1 MGTFD
6 DANVDKDLLSQ
17 IFADEG
23 DDAETDALLD
33 EMLKDVE
40 REASRRS
47 GEEIPAA
54 DQEEPAAEAPAE
66 EPAVETEPVA
76 QEEPAVQMP
85 AEEPKPEK
93 EEAPTAMPAF
103 ETNTENDPIL
113 KEAKQ
118 IMDEERKGGTI
129 TTMTAGTTI
138 KGGISSDGSLEVM
151 GVITGDVECQ
161 GKVAIVGT
169 VTGNVIASEIYVSS
183 KRLEGGLSSEGA
195 VKIGVGTIVIGDVD
209 GTSAYIAGAVKGDI
223 DVNGHVIVDSTAIVQ
238 GNIKAKSIQVN
249 NGAVVDGYCSL
260 NYAGVNLEDFF
271 AETNIN

>member
-33 EMLKDVE
+33 EMLKEVEVEETKDVSDTDDVLDATE
-40 REASRRS
+40 SS
-47 GEEIPAA
+47 DDVSEET
-54 DQEEPAAEAPAE
+54 EEEKAE
-66 EPAVETEPVA
+66 EAAPE
-76 QEEPAVQMP
+76 
-85 AEEPKPEK
+85 AEEEKNEPEVPLAKPV
-93 EEAPTAMPAF
+93 F
-103 ETNTENDPIL
+103 ETNSENDSVR
-113 KEAKQ
+113 KEAKEQ
-118 IMDEERKGGTI
+118 MDAERQSGTVTTI
-129 TTMTAGTTI
+129 TSGTTI

-161 GKVAIVGT
+161 GKVSIIGKVS
-169 VTGNVIASEIYVSS
+169 GNVIASEVYVSTQ
-183 KRLEGGLSSEGA
+183 RLEGSLSSEGA
-195 VKIGVGTIVIGDVD
+195 VKIGVGTIIVGDVD

-223 DVNGHVIVDSTAIVQ
+223 DVNGHVVVDSTAIIQ

-271 AETNIN
+271 DEK